1 MQAEI
6 EFKKGSGNIFK
17 DLGLANPEERLTK
30 AKIAS
35 MIYDIIEQRE
45 LTQKEAGAILGV
57 SQPKIS
63 ALRNGRLDGF
73 SMERLFSFLRA
84 LDQDVDI
91 IVHPKKQMH
100 MLMGETV
107 DLAANVMRHKN
118 HIQFFL
124 ICIWGAE

>member
-1 MQAEI
+1 MQTEI
-6 EFKKGSGNIFK
+6 EFKKGSVNIFK
-17 DLGLANPEERLTK
+17 DLGLPNPEERLTK

-45 LTQKEAGAILGV
+45 LTQKEAGTILGV

-91 IVHPKKQMH
+91 IVHPKKQSEAH
-100 MLMGETV
+100 LT
-107 DLAANVMRHKN
+107 LAYAN
-118 HIQFFL
+118 
-124 ICIWGAE
+124 G

>member
-1 MQAEI
+1 MQTEI

-17 DLGLANPEERLTK
+17 DLGLPNPEERLTK

-35 MIYDIIEQRE
+35 MIYDIIDQRE
-45 LTQKEAGAILGV
+45 LTQKEAGTILGV

-91 IVHPKKQMH
+91 IVHPKKQSEAH
-100 MLMGETV
+100 FT
-107 DLAANVMRHKN
+107 LAYAKAFGDVLNY
-118 HIQFFL
+118 
-124 ICIWGAE
+124 